1 MSRRRSK
8 KNNKGNQNRGGIATS
23 SADSGSKPTQRGK
36 RKPSWIYAKK
46 PVLGFVVLFGVLM
59 GVFYGITSLRVVD
72 TSIIPAYMRVN
83 ATASAAIINIFGEGS
98 VARGTSVSSSRF
110 SVNIQHGCDAVAP
123 TMLFVAAV
131 LAFPAPLMAKFPGAV
146 VGTIILA
153 LINLVR
159 IIALFFTG
167 IYFPKAFEVMHVDVW
182 QPVFIL
188 LALTLWIAWAWWA
201 TRDRVQPANVSAE
214 AP

>member
-1 MSRRRSK
+1 MSHRQVKKKSK
-8 KNNKGNQNRGGIATS
+8 RDQSQGGAATPS
-23 SADSGSKPTQRGK
+23 EGSVSKSAQRGK
-36 RKPSWIYAKK
+36 RKPSWIYAKR

-59 GVFYGITSLRVVD
+59 GVFYGITTLRVVN

-83 ATASAAIINIFGEGS
+83 AKASSAIINIFGEGS
-98 VARGTSVSSSRF
+98 TARGTNVSSSRF

-131 LAFPAPLMAKFPGAV
+131 LAFPAPLVTKIPGAI
-146 VGTIILA
+146 VGSIILA

-201 TRDRVQPANVSAE
+201 THDRVQPTDVSVE
-214 AP
+214 AS

>member
-1 MSRRRSK
+1 MSHRQGK
-8 KNNKGNQNRGGIATS
+8 KNNKGDQSRVGSGTS
-23 SADSGSKPTQRGK
+23 SPGSGSKPTRRGN
-36 RKPSWIYAKK
+36 RKPSWIYAKR

-59 GVFYGITSLRVVD
+59 GIFYGITSLRVVD

-83 ATASAAIINIFGEGS
+83 ATASSVIINIFGEGS
-98 VARGTSVSSSRF
+98 KARGTSVSSSRF

-131 LAFPAPLMAKFPGAV
+131 LAFPAPLVAKLPGAV
-146 VGTIILA
+146 VGSIILA

-201 TRDRVQPANVSAE
+201 TRDRVQPTDVSAE

>member
-1 MSRRRSK
+1 MSHRQSK
-8 KNNKGNQNRGGIATS
+8 QDDKGDQNLEGASTAS
-23 SADSGSKPTQRGK
+23 SGSGSKPAQRGK
-36 RKPSWIYAKK
+36 RKAGWIYAKR
-46 PVLGFVVLFGVLM
+46 PVLGFVVLFGLLM
-59 GVFYGITSLRVVD
+59 AIFYGITSLRVVD

-83 ATASAAIINIFGEGS
+83 ATVSSAIINIFGEGS

-110 SVNIQHGCDAVAP
+110 SVNILHGCDAIAP

-131 LAFPAPLMAKFPGAV
+131 LAFPAPLVTKFPGAI
-146 VGTIILA
+146 VGAIILA
-153 LINLVR
+153 LLNLVR

-188 LALTLWIAWAWWA
+188 LALSLWIAWAWWA
-201 TRDRVQPANVSAE
+201 TRDRMPPTDVSAE
-214 AP
+214 AH